1 MSDMRGGVL
10 QQVEGPAERLRQPHF
25 GLLAA
30 PLVLDGEDAESATA
44 LSLFVY
50 TILHRSGHGRSGW
63 SERQFS
69 FSNM

>member
-30 PLVLDGEDAESATA
+30 PFVLDGENTEAPPG
-44 LSLFVY
+44 LSVLAY
-50 TILHRSGHGRSGW
+50 DLA
-63 SERQFS
+63 SERPRQVR
-69 FSNM
+69 ME